1 MAKKLFCFF
10 LLVCLLAAF
19 ACRIKKIDLG
29 RGPEPVTVV
38 VLGSS
43 TAAGT
48 GPREIGNAWVNRY
61 LAYAESL
68 DADNQVINLA
78 KGGYTTYHLMPRDH
92 LSPEGRPQP
101 DPCRCIT
108 MALHL
113 NPDAIVINLPS
124 NDAAYGYSEEEQ
136 LANYDSLLAL
146 ASRREIPVW
155 ITTTQPRNLTVQ
167 GRANLMAVRDSTH
180 TRFGDRAIDFW
191 TGLAMEDGS
200 IDPVYDSGDGVHLND
215 RAHRILFQRMV
226 EAGLLEQV
234 TGE

>member
-167 GRANLMAVRDSTH
+167 GRANLMAVRDSTLPGLG
-180 TRFGDRAIDFW
+180 TGPSTSGPAWPWRTAASIRFMTAGMVSIST
-191 TGLAMEDGS
+191 TGRIGS
-200 IDPVYDSGDGVHLND
+200 CFSGWL
-215 RAHRILFQRMV
+215 RPAC
-226 EAGLLEQV
+226 
-234 TGE
+234 